1 MVLYKAVE
9 SIDLDQCDGNENRN
23 IGMNRHLILED
34 SFKLYRKLQKTRK
47 CHRSVLDNQ
56 LFDVRMVEKEC
67 PLSVEIDSKEKIVR
81 QVVCKMITL

>member
-9 SIDLDQCDGNENRN
+9 SIELDQCDGNESGI
-23 IGMNRHLILED
+23 IGMNRHSILE
-34 SFKLYRKLQKTRK
+34 SLVKLYRRLQKTRK